1 MSKVKK
7 VFLPK
12 WVFWFTL
19 VMMLIMLLFFN
30 ISYFTNAQNQAELGT
45 IGWLALNLVFI
56 IGLVMVYLMS
66 YGKLPAYIIKEEEEE
81 EEGKK

>member
-7 VFLPK
+7 VFIPK

-45 IGWLALNLVFI
+45 IGWL
-56 IGLVMVYLMS
+56 
-66 YGKLPAYIIKEEEEE
+66 
-81 EEGKK
+81 